1 MKSKQLGTDI
11 ATLEIDPNDFEDT
24 PEEIERENKRALNSI
39 EKEKESLEETQSTD
53 LETKLEIMDIVGSEE
68 RNAKALEILEKE
80 RQLQEERELEW
91 KKEKRSKKIKRN
103 IKLFLIVGVIVML
116 ALAWTAGYR
125 IPIPD
130 EWVQHI
136 RGIYETA
143 YKTVVSY
150 FSGN

>member
-11 ATLEIDPNDFEDT
+11 ATLEIDPNDFEET
-24 PEEIERENKRALNSI
+24 PEEIERENKRAINSI
-39 EKEKESLEETQSTD
+39 EKEKENLEEVQ
-53 LETKLEIMDIVGSEE
+53 TKLEIMDIIGSEE
-68 RNAKALEILEKE
+68 RNARALEILEKE

-91 KKEKRSKKIKRN
+91 KKEKRSKKIKRS
-103 IKLFLIVGVIVML
+103 IKLFLIIGVIVIL

-130 EWVQHI
+130 EWVHHI

-143 YKTVVSY
+143 YKTVTGY
-150 FSGN
+150 YTGN

>member
-11 ATLEIDPNDFEDT
+11 ATLEIDPNDIEDT

-39 EKEKESLEETQSTD
+39 EKEKENLEEVQ
-53 LETKLEIMDIVGSEE
+53 TKLEIMDIVGSEE

-103 IKLFLIVGVIVML
+103 IKLFLILGVIVIL

-143 YKTVVSY
+143 YKTVTSY

>member
-24 PEEIERENKRALNSI
+24 PEEIERENKRVISSI
-39 EKEKESLEETQSTD
+39 EKEKENLEEVQ
-53 LETKLEIMDIVGSEE
+53 TKLEIMDIVGSEE

-143 YKTVVSY
+143 YKTAINY

>member
-11 ATLEIDPNDFEDT
+11 ATLEIDPNDIEET

-39 EKEKESLEETQSTD
+39 EKEKENLEEIQTTN
-53 LETKLEIMDIVGSEE
+53 LEIMDVVGSEE
-68 RNAKALEILEKE
+68 RNAVALEILEKE
-80 RQLQEERELEW
+80 RQLQVERELEW
-91 KKEKRSKKIKRN
+91 KKEKRSKKVKRS
-103 IKLFLIVGVIVML
+103 IKLFLIVGIIVIL
-116 ALAWTAGYR
+116 ILAWTAGYR
-125 IPIPD
+125 IPIPE

-143 YKTVVSY
+143 YKTIVGY

>member
-11 ATLEIDPNDFEDT
+11 ATLEIDPNDIEET

-39 EKEKESLEETQSTD
+39 EKEKENLEEIQTTN
-53 LETKLEIMDIVGSEE
+53 LEIMDVVGSEE
-68 RNAKALEILEKE
+68 RNAVALEILEKE
-80 RQLQEERELEW
+80 RQLQVERELEW
-91 KKEKRSKKIKRN
+91 KKEKRSKKVKRS
-103 IKLFLIVGVIVML
+103 IKLFLIVGIIVIL
-116 ALAWTAGYR
+116 ILAWTAGYR
-125 IPIPD
+125 IPIPE

-143 YKTVVSY
+143 FKTITEY